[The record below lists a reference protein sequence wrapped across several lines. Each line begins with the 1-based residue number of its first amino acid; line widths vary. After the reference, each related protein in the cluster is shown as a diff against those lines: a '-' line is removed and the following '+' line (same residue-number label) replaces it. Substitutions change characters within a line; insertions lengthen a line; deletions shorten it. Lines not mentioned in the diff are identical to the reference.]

1 MEKKEYV
8 QPHDG
13 NLPFLQW
20 HAAIFFPIK
29 SVLQH
34 IFTLA
39 GNHTTSALI
48 PYLKIDHSISLV
60 V

>member
-1 MEKKEYV
+1 MMGIYLFSS
-8 QPHDG
+8 G
-13 NLPFLQW
+13 MLPF
-20 HAAIFFPIK
+20 FFPIK